1 MKITDIIKEIA
12 LAAGVEVEEVI
23 ALNLTE
29 NDLRNYEAE
38 SVKASGAVLVYNPA
52 NKYKG
57 DNMNPKDMQAWK
69 GYDDLSALR
78 NKSSR
83 NLRRLEA
90 KKKKK

>member
-1 MKITDIIKEIA
+1 M
-12 LAAGVEVEEVI
+12 
-23 ALNLTE
+23 
-29 NDLRNYEAE
+29 E
-38 SVKASGAVLVYNPA
+38 SSQQA
-52 NKYKG
+52 NKPTRCNITASRLTWFAVVRQVILFTQRVKG
-57 DNMNPKDMQAWK
+57 ANMNPKDMQAWK